1 MQVRRQVG
9 EHHGHAVPRQRLIF
23 QSAGLELDYL
33 GDAPL
38 TAYQP
43 SFFFCSDQR

>member
-1 MQVRRQVG
+1 MG
-9 EHHGHAVPRQRLIF
+9 AAVFGRFFEPDGL
-23 QSAGLELDYL
+23 SADTSTGASA
-33 GDAPL
+33 APP